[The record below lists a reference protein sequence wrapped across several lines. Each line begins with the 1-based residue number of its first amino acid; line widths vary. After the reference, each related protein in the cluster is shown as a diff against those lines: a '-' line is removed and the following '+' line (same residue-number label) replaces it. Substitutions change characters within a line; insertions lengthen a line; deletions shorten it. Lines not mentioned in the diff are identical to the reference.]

1 MSPYPTEI
9 PEHTRRS
16 RFVTLC
22 QQALALA
29 VVVAVL
35 TPAAR
40 TVTMEVRPAEPGA
53 TTLPGTVSLQ
63 AATTPLTVPTA
74 TVDPTVTSY
83 SLTPSPSA
91 VSEIGRAHV

>member
-9 PEHTRRS
+9 PERTHRG

-40 TVTMEVRPAEPGA
+40 TVTMDVRPAEPGGGA
-53 TTLPGTVSLQ
+53 APG
-63 AATTPLTVPTA
+63 P
-74 TVDPTVTSY
+74 
-83 SLTPSPSA
+83 
-91 VSEIGRAHV
+91 

>member
-9 PEHTRRS
+9 PERTRRG

-22 QQALALA
+22 QQLFALA

-40 TVTMEVRPAEPGA
+40 TVTMDVRPAQPEG
-53 TTLPGTVSLQ
+53 
-63 AATTPLTVPTA
+63 AATA
-74 TVDPTVTSY
+74 
-83 SLTPSPSA
+83 
-91 VSEIGRAHV
+91 G